1 MIVIGSRNDAL
12 LQQRGKAMAIEMA
25 ADQVVASSMNLV
37 FRMSSSVSQNRL
49 LCQRYYVNKLD
60 PYASLLALN
69 FPKPIQEEKCKRQF
83 ANGRFGRRL
92 FFFHS

>member
-37 FRMSSSVSQNRL
+37 FRMPSRVPQNRL
-49 LCQRYYVNKLD
+49 LCQRYYVNKLTLS
-60 PYASLLALN
+60 PSLNPHRTTIAV
-69 FPKPIQEEKCKRQF
+69 PAEWY
-83 ANGRFGRRL
+83 
-92 FFFHS
+92 S